1 MAAEHRITVERHRR
15 QSTDP
20 AKKYIRL
27 SSRCAVFTIWGDPK
41 EASTFTENVTMP
53 KFKILVTVVANWCLP
68 VQQASANTVVLSFR
82 ANNPNAELNREVV
95 LKLGLENEPTPV
107 SAPPPSLMIV
117 LRRFGY

>member
-15 QSTDP
+15 QSTDQ

-27 SSRCAVFTIWGDPK
+27 SSRCAGFTIWGDPK

-53 KFKILVTVVANWCLP
+53 KFKILVTVVAIWCSP
-68 VQQASANTVVLSFR
+68 VQLARANTVVLSFR
-82 ANNPNAELNREVV
+82 TNNPNAELNREVV

-107 SAPPPSLMIV
+107 SAPPLSLMIV